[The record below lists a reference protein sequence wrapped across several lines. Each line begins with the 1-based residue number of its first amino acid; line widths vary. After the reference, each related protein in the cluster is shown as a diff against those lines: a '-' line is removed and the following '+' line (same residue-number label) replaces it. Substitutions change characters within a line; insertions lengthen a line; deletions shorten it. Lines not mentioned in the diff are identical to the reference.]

1 MRSIYYLFSRFYVF
15 IVFVILEFFALSLIF
30 KSHKY
35 QEVKFLNTTN
45 AVVGTML
52 GYVNGFNTFIHLGKN
67 NKALVEEN
75 AMLKKQIRFQ
85 NQYPSDSNLPKNS
98 DLYTFD
104 YVVAKIENN
113 SINKNIN
120 YITINKGS
128 NDGLQK
134 GLGVISS
141 NGVVGIVTNVSP
153 NFSLIMSVISVKTL
167 IGVRHKNTNSLGNLR
182 WTGND
187 PYTLQVD
194 GFSKTLP
201 AKKGDTI
208 VTAGFSSIFP
218 LDVAVATIKD
228 VKPDEGSSFYN
239 INVRLTNDIS
249 SLSYVYVVKNKRKNE
264 LDSLQRL
271 INNEQ

>member
-1 MRSIYYLFSRFYVF
+1 MRSIYYLFSRFYVL
-15 IVFVILEFFALSLIF
+15 ILFVVLEFFALSLIF

-45 AVVGTML
+45 GMVGTVL

-75 AMLKKQIRFQ
+75 ALLKKQIQFQ
-85 NQYPSDSNLPKNS
+85 NQYPSDSNLPRNS

-128 NDGLQK
+128 KDGLQK

-141 NGVVGIVTNVSP
+141 NGVVGIITNVSE
-153 NFSLIMSVISVKTL
+153 NFALVMSVISVKSL
-167 IGVRHKNTNSLGNLR
+167 VGVRHKNSNALGNLR
-182 WTGND
+182 WNGGD
-187 PYTLQVD
+187 PNTLQID
-194 GFSKTLP
+194 GFSKTIP
-201 AKKGDTI
+201 VKKNDTI

-218 LDVAVATIKD
+218 PNVLVATVKD
-228 VKPDEGSSFYN
+228 VKPDEGSSFYD
-239 INVRLTNDIS
+239 INVHLTNNIS
-249 SLSYVYVVKNKRKNE
+249 SLSYVYVVKNNKKNE
-264 LDSLQRL
+264 
-271 INNEQ
+271 

>member
-1 MRSIYYLFSRFYVF
+1 MRSIYYLLSRFYVL
-15 IVFVILEFFALSLIF
+15 ILFVVLEFFALSLIF

-45 AVVGTML
+45 GMAGTVV
-52 GYVNGFNTFIHLGKN
+52 GYVNGFNTFIHLGTN

-75 AMLKKQIRFQ
+75 ALLKKQIQFQ
-85 NQYPSDSNLPKNS
+85 NQYPSDSNLPRNS

-128 NDGLQK
+128 KDGLQK
-134 GLGVISS
+134 GFGVISS
-141 NGVVGIVTNVSP
+141 NGVVGIITNVSE
-153 NFSLIMSVISVKTL
+153 NFALVISVISVKSL
-167 IGVRHKNTNSLGNLR
+167 VGVRHKNSNALGNLR
-182 WTGND
+182 WNGSD
-187 PYTLQVD
+187 PNTLQID
-194 GFSKTLP
+194 GFSKTIP
-201 AKKGDTI
+201 VKKNDTI

-218 LDVAVATIKD
+218 PNVLVATVKD
-228 VKPDEGSSFYN
+228 VKPDEGSSFYD
-239 INVRLTNDIS
+239 INVHLTNNIS
-249 SLSYVYVVKNKRKNE
+249 SLSYVYVVKNNKKNE

-271 INNEQ
+271 INNE

>member
-1 MRSIYYLFSRFYVF
+1 MRSIYYLISRFYVL
-15 IVFVILEFFALSLIF
+15 ILFVLLEFFALSLIF

-35 QEVKFLNTTN
+35 QEVKFLNTSN
-45 AVVGTML
+45 SVVGTL
-52 GYVNGFNTFIHLGKN
+52 LSYVNGFNTFIHLGTN

-75 AMLKKQIRFQ
+75 ALLKKQLKFQ
-85 NQYPSDSNLPKNS
+85 NQYPSDSGLPKNS

-128 NDGLQK
+128 KDGLQK

-141 NGVVGIVTNVSP
+141 NGVVGFITNVSE
-153 NFSLIMSVISVKTL
+153 NFSLVMSVISIKSLV
-167 IGVRHKNTNSLGNLR
+167 GVRHKNSNALGNLR
-182 WTGND
+182 WNGND
-187 PYTLQVD
+187 PYTLQID

-201 AKKGDTI
+201 VKKNDTI

-218 LDVAVATIKD
+218 PDLIVAIVKD
-228 VKPDEGSSFYN
+228 VKPDEGSSFYD
-239 INVRLTNDIS
+239 INVHLTNNIS
-249 SLSYVYVVKNKRKNE
+249 SLSYVYVVKNNKKNE

-271 INNEQ
+271 INNE

>member
-1 MRSIYYLFSRFYVF
+1 MRSIYYLLSRFYVL
-15 IVFVILEFFALSLIF
+15 ILFVVLEFFALSLIF

-45 AVVGTML
+45 GMAGTVV
-52 GYVNGFNTFIHLGKN
+52 GYVNGFNTFIHLGTN

-75 AMLKKQIRFQ
+75 ALLKKQIQFQ
-85 NQYPSDSNLPKNS
+85 NQYPSDSNLPRNS

-128 NDGLQK
+128 KDGLQK
-134 GLGVISS
+134 GFGVISS
-141 NGVVGIVTNVSP
+141 NGVVGIVTNVSE
-153 NFSLIMSVISVKTL
+153 NFALVMSVISVKSL
-167 IGVRHKNTNSLGNLR
+167 VGVRHKNSNALGNLR
-182 WTGND
+182 WNGSD
-187 PYTLQVD
+187 PNTLQID
-194 GFSKTLP
+194 GFSKTIP
-201 AKKGDTI
+201 VKKNDTI

-218 LDVAVATIKD
+218 PNVLVATVKD
-228 VKPDEGSSFYN
+228 VKPDEGSSFYD
-239 INVRLTNDIS
+239 INVHLTNNIS
-249 SLSYVYVVKNKRKNE
+249 SLSYVYVVKNNKKNE

-271 INNEQ
+271 INNE